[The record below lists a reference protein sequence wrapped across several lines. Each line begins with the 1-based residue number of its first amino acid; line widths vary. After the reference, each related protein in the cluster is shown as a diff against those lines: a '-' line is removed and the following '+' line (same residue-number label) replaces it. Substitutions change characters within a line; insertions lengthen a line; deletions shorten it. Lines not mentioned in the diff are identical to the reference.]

1 MILIKNGTV
10 LPMSAP
16 RIENGAVLIEGKK
29 IKKVGAEREL
39 AVALTKKEIDGLT
52 VIDAEGGWIM
62 PGLIDAHCH
71 VGIVEDSNGIDGCNE
86 AYAPVTPQLSALDGI
101 NPRDPAFRDA
111 VRAGVTT
118 VMVGPGSSNVVGGQF
133 IAMKTHGEVIDDMA
147 LLAPAAMKVA
157 FGENPMRNYKGLSTL
172 PSTRMAIAAMLR
184 EELFNAVRY
193 RRDKEAAAATGET
206 FKEDFRSESW
216 LPVLR
221 REIPLKIH
229 AHRADDIMTAVR
241 IVKEFGLDATI
252 DHCTEGFLVAD
263 KLARAGFP
271 AIVGPIET
279 FRNKIE
285 VANLDFANAGRLYAA
300 GVTVAVCTDH
310 PVCIV
315 RSLPLCAGLAV
326 AQGLPL
332 DEGLRAITINAA
344 KICRIADRVGAL
356 REGLDAD
363 VAVYT
368 GNPMETFTKT
378 LYTLID
384 GAVVYRA
391 DG

>member
-16 RIENGAVLIEGKK
+16 QIENGAVLIEGKK

-39 AVALTKKEIDGLT
+39 IAALTENEIDGLT

-86 AYAPVTPQLSALDGI
+86 AFAPVTPYISALDGI

-118 VMVGPGSSNVVGGQF
+118 VMVGPGSANVVGGQF
-133 IAMKTHGEVIDDMA
+133 IAMKTHGTVIDDMA

-157 FGENPMRNYKGLSTL
+157 FGENPMRNYKNLSVM
-172 PSTRMAIAAMLR
+172 PSTRMAIAGMLR
-184 EELFNAVRY
+184 EELFNAVHY
-193 RRDKEAAAATGET
+193 KRDKDEAAAAGKP
-206 FKEDFRSESW
+206 FKEDFRSECW

-221 REIPLKIH
+221 REIPLKMH
-229 AHRADDIMTAVR
+229 VHRADDIMTAVR
-241 IVKEFGLDATI
+241 IAKEFGLDATL
-252 DHCTEGFLVAD
+252 DHCTEGFIVAD
-263 KLARAGFP
+263 RLAQAGFP

-285 VANLDFANAGRLYAA
+285 VAALDFANAGRLHAA
-300 GVTVAVCTDH
+300 GVKVAICTDH

-332 DEGLRAITINAA
+332 AEGLRAVTVNAA
-344 KICRIADRVGAL
+344 AICRIADRVGSL
-356 REGLDAD
+356 RPGLDAD

-384 GAVVYRA
+384 GEIVYCCEK
-391 DG
+391 